1 LSALGACGDDGD
13 RAGGRGAQQP
23 RASDASRQGA
33 QSSADAAAS
42 GASADSAACP
52 KDGRWRTCS
61 VVERLERAGLVP
73 LARTDTLRVAFLTP
87 PGAGWDVARVQ
98 LRVFLYDDPTLA
110 RREGLALDPFTVAPR
125 GQRHPW
131 PAKATLVRSANL
143 VAVLLSD
150 NDRQIERVQLA
161 LEAGTATG
169 RGGFGALSPA
179 DIGGPGGV
187 AATAPQPDLLQIVH
201 DRVNVDARSA
211 HQLVACMRQDC
222 IRCTAE

>member
-1 LSALGACGDDGD
+1 MRALSVRRPAAVTTMPRRARPGIVVLTLLGALSALSALSALGACGDDGD

-33 QSSADAAAS
+33 QSGADAAAS

-161 LEAGTATG
+161 LEAGPPQAE
-169 RGGFGALSPA
+169 A
-179 DIGGPGGV
+179 DS
-187 AATAPQPDLLQIVH
+187 
-201 DRVNVDARSA
+201 AR
-211 HQLVACMRQDC
+211 
-222 IRCTAE
+222 